1 MNEGRRE
8 AVDQRNVLSYAIN
21 SQLKAYFPPAWVT
34 PEEKAAIAEKADAH
48 SLSASSYLRRLG
60 LAMPLQSTID
70 QRAILDLVK
79 INADLGRFGGL
90 IKMWLTTNADF
101 ESLSAQGLQ
110 RKLENTLSDV
120 RLLQKKMSD
129 RLEDL

>member
-1 MNEGRRE
+1 
-8 AVDQRNVLSYAIN
+8 
-21 SQLKAYFPPAWVT
+21 
-34 PEEKAAIAEKADAH
+34 
-48 SLSASSYLRRLG
+48 LRRLG

-120 RLLQKKMSD
+120 RQLQKKMSD

>member
-1 MNEGRRE
+1 M
-8 AVDQRNVLSYAIN
+8 
-21 SQLKAYFPPAWVT
+21 
-34 PEEKAAIAEKADAH
+34 
-48 SLSASSYLRRLG
+48 
-60 LAMPLQSTID
+60 
-70 QRAILDLVK
+70 K

-110 RKLENTLSDV
+110 RKLESTLSDV